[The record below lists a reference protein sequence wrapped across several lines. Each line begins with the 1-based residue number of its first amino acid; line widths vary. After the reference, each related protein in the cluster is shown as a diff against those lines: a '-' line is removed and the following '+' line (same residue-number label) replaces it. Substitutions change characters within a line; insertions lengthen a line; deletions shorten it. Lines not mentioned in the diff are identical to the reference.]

1 MDNGAPLLSPIA
13 NFALYSGHSD
23 PSPSHPLTQQL
34 PHTPEMPITDPQTTR
49 GRLAPFYLTFST
61 DLEF

>member
-13 NFALYSGHSD
+13 SFALYSGQSD
-23 PSPSHPLTQQL
+23 PSPFHPLTQQL
-34 PHTPEMPITDPQTTR
+34 PHTPEISITNPQATR
-49 GRLAPFYLTFST
+49 GRLAPFCLTLSA